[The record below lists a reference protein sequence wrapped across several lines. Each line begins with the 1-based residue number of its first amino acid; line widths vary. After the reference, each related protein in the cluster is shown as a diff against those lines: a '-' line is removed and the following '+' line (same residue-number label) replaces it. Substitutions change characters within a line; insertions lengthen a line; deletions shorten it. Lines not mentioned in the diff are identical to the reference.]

1 MSIKVMIIDGQA
13 AFRSLLSHHVT
24 THWPEAIVSDYDPI
38 VAGDLPEE
46 FSGAGNDIVLLGD
59 ELGNEFT
66 RKKGLQ
72 TLRRF
77 LKTPGFPPVV
87 FFSTGDG
94 SQEES
99 EVKRLGADGFFSRKG
114 INHDALIVA
123 LGRILTS
130 QRPIASTDSLFV
142 GDLATG
148 MHPLIKGYRL
158 IETLAVSEHSAVY
171 LAEKESSGINVI
183 LKVLRQVPD
192 LSDGTG
198 AFDRFLQEYELIAD
212 LEHPNIVRIYDLG
225 VSDDHAH
232 IAMEYLAGGDLKQ
245 KIQDGVNEQDAVT
258 YIQQIAS
265 ALAKVHKVGVLHR
278 DLKPGNIMLRDDGST
293 ALIDFGL
300 AKRMRLKLE
309 LTDHGEIF
317 GTPYYMSPEQ
327 GHANAVDARSD
338 IYSLGVI
345 FYEMLTG
352 EKLYL
357 ADNAMGIIYKHSNA
371 PIPLLPP
378 RLAKYQAV
386 MNLLLAKK
394 PEDRMQTADEID
406 EWL

>member
-13 AFRSLLSHHVT
+13 AFRSLLTHHVT
-24 THWPEAIVSDYDPI
+24 THWPNAIVSDYDPI
-38 VAGDLPEE
+38 VGGALPDE
-46 FSGAGNDIVLLGD
+46 FSGAGNDIILLGD
-59 ELGNEFT
+59 ELGK
-66 RKKGLQ
+66 KKGLQ
-72 TLRRF
+72 TLRQFR
-77 LKTPGFPPVV
+77 KTPGFPPVV
-87 FFSTGDG
+87 YFSKGD
-94 SQEES
+94 ES
-99 EVKRLGADGFFSRKG
+99 EEKAEAGKLGADGFFARNRIK
-114 INHDALIVA
+114 HDALIVA
-123 LGRILTS
+123 LGRILADRGRIS
-130 QRPIASTDSLFV
+130 STDSLFV

-148 MHPLIKGYRL
+148 IQPLVKGYRF
-158 IETLAVSEHSAVY
+158 IEKLAVSEHSAVY
-171 LAEKESSGINVI
+171 LAEKESEGINVI

-192 LSDGTG
+192 LSDGIG
-198 AFDRFLQEYELIAD
+198 AFDRFLQEYELIAE

-245 KIQDGVNEQDAVT
+245 KIRQGINEQDAVD
-258 YIQQIAS
+258 YIRQIAN

-278 DLKPGNIMLRDDGST
+278 DLKPGNIMLRDDGSI

-327 GHANAVDARSD
+327 GHANEVDARSD

-345 FYEMLTG
+345 FYEFLTG
-352 EKLYL
+352 EKPYL

-371 PIPLLPP
+371 PIPLLPR
-378 RLAKYQAV
+378 RLAQYQAV
-386 MNLLLAKK
+386 INLMLAKK
-394 PEDRMQTADEID
+394 PEDRLQAADEIT